1 MKIETVTGETIKLSK
16 WAGYSLNYVMEC
28 GRDLVADISITDG
41 SKPENHRKARVF
53 ASKNPGVANLIQLAH
68 KRGALSIKSV

>member
-1 MKIETVTGETIKLSK
+1 MKLEMVTGETINLSK
-16 WAGYSLNYVMEC
+16 WASYSLNYVMEC

-53 ASKNPGVANLIQLAH
+53 ASKNPGVANLIQLATES
-68 KRGALSIKSV
+68 GTLSIKSV